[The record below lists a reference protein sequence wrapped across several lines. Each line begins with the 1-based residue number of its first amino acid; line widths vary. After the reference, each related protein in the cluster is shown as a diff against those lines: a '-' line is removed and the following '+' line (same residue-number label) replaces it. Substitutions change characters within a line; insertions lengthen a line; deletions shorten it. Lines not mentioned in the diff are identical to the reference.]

1 MSVRVRCAPSPTG
14 YLHIGVTRTAL
25 FNYLHARHTGGKF
38 LIRIEDT
45 DRERSKEEYTKSIL
59 DGFAWVGITSDEPPI
74 YQSQRQDYYQSL
86 YDQLIRDGK
95 AYYCDCSKER
105 LDDLRER
112 QQAKG
117 DNPRYDNHCR
127 ERKDVSP
134 KGAVIRLKTPADGV
148 VVVDDL
154 IYGTMTFENSG
165 TDDFVIAKSDGTPT
179 YQFAVVA
186 DDHAQGVTIVIRG
199 NDLMPSTAKQIL
211 LFEALGWDAPRY
223 AHLPMILGTD
233 KQKLSKRHGATSLL
247 AYRAMG
253 YLPQAM
259 CNYLVRLGWAH
270 GDQEV
275 FQMEEMIEKF
285 TIEAIGKSP
294 AVFNPEKLLWLNGE
308 HIRLLSVS
316 ELTDAW
322 INHLEHLEGDRVYL
336 EAGPGVPESFPEVPD
351 LALLKAP
358 ENRGW
363 VETLVSA
370 CQIRSST
377 LVQLTDC
384 TRPFLSTSIE
394 YDPKAVAK
402 LFTLEARKPLEE
414 VRDWIEAND
423 PLPGEEA
430 IHGFFV
436 EVSERLGMGLGKVAQ
451 PVRLAVTGRTFS
463 PPINSTLAILEK
475 SVGREALLARLNE
488 ALSRCPS

>member
-1 MSVRVRCAPSPTG
+1 MSVCVRCAPSPTG

-25 FNYLHARHTGGKF
+25 FNYLHARHCSGKF
-38 LIRIEDT
+38 VVRIEDT

-74 YQSQRQDYYQSL
+74 YQSQRQEYYKSL
-86 YDQLIRDGK
+86 FDQLIQDGK

-105 LDDLRER
+105 LDEIRSNL
-112 QQAKG
+112 QAEG
-117 DNPRYDNHCR
+117 QTPRYDNHCR
-127 ERKDVSP
+127 NRTDVNP
-134 KGAVIRLKTPADGV
+134 EGAVIRLKTPEEGQV
-148 VVVDDL
+148 VMDDP
-154 IYGTMTFENSG
+154 IYGTITFENSEI
-165 TDDFVIAKSDGTPT
+165 DDFVIAKSDGTPT

-199 NDLMPSTAKQIL
+199 NDILSSTPKQIL
-211 LFEALGWDAPRY
+211 LFEALGWKAPRY

-259 CNYLVRLGWAH
+259 CNYLVRLGWAY

-275 FQMEEMIEKF
+275 FSMVEMIEKF
-285 TIEAIGKSP
+285 TLESIGKSP
-294 AVFNPEKLLWLNGE
+294 AVFNAEKLLWLNGE
-308 HIRLLSVS
+308 HIRLLSVPD
-316 ELTDAW
+316 LTDAW
-322 INHLEHLEGDRVYL
+322 LSHLEHREGDKMYL
-336 EAGPGVPESFPEVPD
+336 EIGPGVPESFPPLPE
-351 LALLKAP
+351 LAVLTAP

-363 VETLVSA
+363 VEELVAS

-384 TRPFLSTSIE
+384 TKPFLNEAVE
-394 YDPKAVAK
+394 YNPKDVAK
-402 LFTLEARKPLEE
+402 IFTAEARKPLEE
-414 VRDWIEAND
+414 VRAWVEANN
-423 PLPGEEA
+423 PLPDEEA
-430 IHGFFV
+430 IHEYLV
-436 EVSERLGMGLGKVAQ
+436 ELAGKLGLGLGKVAQ

-463 PPINSTLAILEK
+463 PPINTTVAILEK
-475 SVGREALLARLNE
+475 SLGRKVLLDRLNA
-488 ALSRCPS
+488 ALARCPS